1 MNDTTIEP
9 QRPTMA
15 EARQRIGTVE
25 RTRLLAWSTPAPLR
39 LLALTV
45 AEWVLILC
53 AAGMAIQAE
62 SIFATLL
69 AILFIGTRQHAL
81 LILMHEFSHRQ
92 FSRTRPVLNDTLGDL
107 LTALPFTIT
116 LFGFRRD
123 HTAHHLHTATDRDPN
138 WVSCKGQE
146 RFTFPK
152 STLDMLGLLLKH
164 GIGLYTLHEFKTALV
179 TSRMASQCPPS
190 THYRQWIFAIAV
202 AALLT
207 GFNLWLAVAV
217 YWLLPMFTV
226 LMVLLYWRDVAEH
239 FAIAQPEHDVSRTVI
254 APWWERLLIAPH
266 GVGFHA
272 EHHLYPA
279 VPGFR
284 LAQVHAALMEDEA
297 YLQRAHVTRG
307 YCTGLIREVSASI
320 NVSSSAR
327 N

>member
-1 MNDTTIEP
+1 MFNQTHEP
-9 QRPTMA
+9 VQAARP
-15 EARQRIGTVE
+15 ERSVE
-25 RTRLLAWSTPAPLR
+25 RARLLEWGRPAPLR
-39 LLALTV
+39 LLACTV
-45 AEWVLILC
+45 FEWVLIVG
-53 AAGMAIQAE
+53 AAGLAIQAE
-62 SIFATLL
+62 SIFATVL
-69 AILFIGTRQHAL
+69 AVVLIGTRQHAL

-123 HTAHHLHTATDRDPN
+123 HAAHHLHTATERDPN
-138 WVSCKGQE
+138 WVSCIGQD

-152 STLDMLGLLLKH
+152 SSFDVVILLIKH
-164 GIGLYTLHEFKTALV
+164 CGGLYSLHEFKTALV
-179 TSRMASQCPPS
+179 TSKMASQCPPS
-190 THYRQWIFAIAV
+190 TQCRQWIFAIVV

-207 GFNLWLAVAV
+207 GFHLWLEALV
-217 YWLLPMFTV
+217 YWLVPMFTV

-239 FAIAQPEHDVSRTVI
+239 FALPQPGHGVSRTVI

-272 EHHLYPA
+272 EHHRYPA

-284 LAQVHAALMEDEA
+284 LAQVHAALMEDPA
-297 YLQRAHVTRG
+297 YVERAHVTRG
-307 YCTGLIREVSASI
+307 YCTGLIREVAADTA
-320 NVSSSAR
+320 VSSRTR